1 MGIYRVYYS
10 GGFVFSVTGLRG
22 VNMNKEEIKEL
33 TYDLKVDLIRN
44 KNLFCPMT
52 WAIGV
57 LGRIEK
63 IVIAKET
70 VVFVL
75 FTIAFFRETQTV
87 SHWWIYAI
95 VAVVFIFTE
104 ALKILISQRTTV
116 NLDGKFGVQIQKNI
130 QDTIQKIMEGEN
142 VKTRNT
148 D

>member
-1 MGIYRVYYS
+1 
-10 GGFVFSVTGLRG
+10 
-22 VNMNKEEIKEL
+22 MNKDEISHL
-33 TYDLKVDLIRN
+33 TYEQKIDLIRN

-75 FTIAFFRETQTV
+75 FTIAFFGEMQRTTT
-87 SHWWIYAI
+87 HWWIYAG

-104 ALKILISQRTTV
+104 ALKILISQKTTV
-116 NLDGKFGVQIQKNI
+116 NLDGKFGVQLNKNI
-130 QDTIQKIMEGEN
+130 QEMVTKMLEAKNDA
-142 VKTRNT
+142 
-148 D
+148 